1 MLSGIKKGKRK
12 RQSSAD
18 EPSQSSQSSS
28 SYISSPSQLRATTG
42 GSRTVTTS
50 FSGIN
55 TSNPNVASSCNNLN
69 NQNAADEL
77 RRMLAGV
84 KETKTNH
91 ANAIT
96 TTNSNNNSRKS
107 AIERFEQRSNNGIHN
122 ITIDKFSDNDRN
134 EETIILMNTST
145 STSTT
150 APIKSKEDFRHGSR
164 KGKIKPTESYM
175 KSNIHQ
181 SISSM
186 IQEEKH
192 QKNMDEIFARNIA
205 RIGSKYKA
213 TDFKTNNPGSKAGA
227 DEDDGT
233 SIDMKMFTS
242 VSDRLTDVERYNR
255 ELSRQ
260 VAITKKSNLIG
271 SKCWWWMDSESFQK
285 HRLIA
290 LGDYVSFGTC
300 CR

>member
-18 EPSQSSQSSS
+18 EPS
-28 SYISSPSQLRATTG
+28 
-42 GSRTVTTS
+42 RTA
-50 FSGIN
+50 
-55 TSNPNVASSCNNLN
+55 SNPNVASSSNNLK

-84 KETKTNH
+84 KETNTNN
-91 ANAIT
+91 ANNDNA
-96 TTNSNNNSRKS
+96 NNNRKS
-107 AIERFEQRSNNGIHN
+107 AIERFEQRSNNGIN
-122 ITIDKFSDNDRN
+122 TSSSDNDKN
-134 EETIILMNTST
+134 EEETIILMNNNNSINTYTTST
-145 STSTT
+145 SSSTTSSTNHIHT

-192 QKNMDEIFARNIA
+192 QKNIDEVFARNIA

-213 TDFKTNNPGSKAGA
+213 TDFKTIPGSKAGA
-227 DEDDGT
+227 DEDDGS

-260 VAITKKSNLIG
+260 VALTKKHNLIAN
-271 SKCWWWMDSESFQK
+271 KCWWWMDSESFQK

-290 LGDYVSFGTC
+290 LGDHVSFDYL
-300 CR
+300 